1 MTDEQIVKD
10 LIRKIKNM
18 TPEEIY
24 ENDIKVAKSHPE
36 VFMSLTSV
44 IMAVLELNRNM
55 QILAKQIKELQK

>member
-10 LIRKIKNM
+10 LIKKIKDM

-44 IMAVLELNRNM
+44 IMAVLELNRE
-55 QILAKQIKELQK
+55 IVKLTKYIKELPK